1 MRVSDSHSDNIVPR
15 SPTVDAISDD
25 TAAERADQS
34 NSALGG
40 RSKRKPSTGG
50 IGSLQ
55 VRALRVN
62 DAAKIYGISR
72 STLYKM
78 MALFDR
84 GVRSAGGLPALRYV
98 QLGGHRL
105 IPVDALEALI
115 SEDAI

>member
-1 MRVSDSHSDNIVPR
+1 MQETN
-15 SPTVDAISDD
+15 SPVVL
-25 TAAERADQS
+25 AEQAPIADLAKGSCLAGEQHPLTK
-34 NSALGG
+34 ADIG

-78 MALFDR
+78 MAIFDR
-84 GVRSAGGLPALRYV
+84 SDRRAGGLPALRYV
-98 QLGGHRL
+98 RIGGGRR

-115 SEDAI
+115 AGEGC